1 MHFFFVSPFLFSFFE
16 RRASRG
22 FPLRPK
28 KAPTFLFS
36 AGVSSLLSL
45 LHFFVGR
52 MKNLGVCV
60 LLWNPLKSVEKSP
73 PPKKKES
80 AVKLILPLS
89 YQYIGRERSERGLL
103 LSSRPSVKR

>member
-1 MHFFFVSPFLFSFFE
+1 MHFFFVSPFLFSFFG

-28 KAPTFLFS
+28 I
-36 AGVSSLLSL
+36 SSLLSL

-73 PPKKKES
+73 PPKKKEP

-89 YQYIGRERSERGLL
+89 
-103 LSSRPSVKR
+103 LS

>member
-28 KAPTFLFS
+28 KAPHFLFS
-36 AGVSSLLSL
+36 AGVSSLSL
-45 LHFFVGR
+45 ILFFVGR

-60 LLWNPLKSVEKSP
+60 LLSNPLKSVKSRHR
-73 PPKKKES
+73 PKKKN
-80 AVKLILPLS
+80 L
-89 YQYIGRERSERGLL
+89 LL
-103 LSSRPSVKR
+103 LSN